1 MVLSCEKKTPNDV
14 WFLDSGCSNHMS
26 GTKSLFKD
34 LDESKKSDVRLGD
47 NKKIQVEGE
56 GTVSIMT
63 SQGNAKILDDV
74 MFVPAYLIIF
84 LALDN

>member
-1 MVLSCEKKTPNDV
+1 
-14 WFLDSGCSNHMS
+14 MS

-63 SQGNAKILDDV
+63 SQEYGADQ
-74 MFVPAYLIIF
+74 F
-84 LALDN
+84 LAGPSTTSSIAPATSPTLEEP